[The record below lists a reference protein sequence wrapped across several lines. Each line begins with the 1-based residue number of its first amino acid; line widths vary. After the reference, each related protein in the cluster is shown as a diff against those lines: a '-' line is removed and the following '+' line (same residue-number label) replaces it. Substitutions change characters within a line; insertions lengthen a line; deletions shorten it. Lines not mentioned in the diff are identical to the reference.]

1 MNDIPKT
8 TIGVDLGGTK
18 HYFCVLDQ
26 AGKPLIEGTLP
37 NTKEALT
44 ELASKHPGARVA
56 IEVGTHSPWVGEHLA
71 REGCEVYVANARKL
85 RAVYENERKCDLL
98 DARMLAKIA
107 RLDPELLSPVTHISQ
122 EAMAD
127 RIVLGS
133 REFSG
138 TILRDTI
145 LRDHNSQGQVRENSQ
160 GQILRDRFEDLVR
173 GFHDSRNFV
182 LPPSLTIPRPF
193 LRTAG
198 GSRVSLHRFPTGGSV
213 KVGLRNPG
221 GGSLLRTSPY
231 QPTHQKNEPTQ
242 INPPLRHSRRVLFYD
257 RGLRSSRSQRRSPAR
272 PSYRSFT

>member
-173 GFHDSRNFV
+173 AEEFSGTNSQGQVRGF
-182 LPPSLTIPRPF
+182 
-193 LRTAG
+193 
-198 GSRVSLHRFPTGGSV
+198 GSRISRFQEFCPPPLPDDSAPVSPHGRRESGFTPSISDWRECKG
-213 KVGLRNPG
+213 
-221 GGSLLRTSPY
+221 RTSKPWGRITFADFPL
-231 QPTHQKNEPTQ
+231 PTHTPKK
-242 INPPLRHSRRVLFYD
+242 
-257 RGLRSSRSQRRSPAR
+257 
-272 PSYRSFT
+272 